1 MLLCLASQRL
11 SLGTMARKFQVPA
24 QAIRT
29 FKLLHRCCSRAS
41 VRTCAQ
47 QQRQLHRLLY
57 VRLTDWMTLG
67 LPAGGQL
74 YSTSTV
80 KRRERATPAAAAG
93 AQAICLCRF
102 PGHVQTISK
111 LCADRS
117 FELEKLFSIEAV
129 RSRATIP
136 SHPQAQ
142 TKTQESKRRVDGQYS
157 VAAEMQEG
165 TFALG
170 SLLLALGG

>member
-29 FKLLHRCCSRAS
+29 FKLLHRCCSRVS

-47 QQRQLHRLLY
+47 QQRQLHRPLY

-74 YSTSTV
+74 YRTSTV

-93 AQAICLCRF
+93 AQAICLCTF

-117 FELEKLFSIEAV
+117 FEL
-129 RSRATIP
+129 
-136 SHPQAQ
+136 
-142 TKTQESKRRVDGQYS
+142 
-157 VAAEMQEG
+157 
-165 TFALG
+165 
-170 SLLLALGG
+170 